1 MKGFDEEKE
10 SEGYIYLC
18 VDRLLMC
25 LAQGDTGEFML
36 ACARGGDECSTLAAL
51 RVSAVVQR

>member
-18 VDRLLMC
+18 FGRLLMC

-51 RVSAVVQR
+51 RVSAVL